1 MRTLVCYLP
10 LNPFVDLSVGE
21 AELWGTRSWFDVPQ
35 IHAAQAAQLERA
47 IDVVR
52 NNRRTQVRF
61 LRGVGGSGK
70 SHLFARLRRDLG
82 SSILYAYA
90 SNPPLQP
97 DTLEPFLLTKIV
109 GSLRHRARTAEGGE
123 ATYSQLRLLA
133 YALLK
138 PVIEQEGLTLD
149 QLHESWSTIPL
160 DDQKMLL
167 HGAMLL
173 LEAEHPMVSRGVLRC
188 LLNVLRDDKESLA
201 AHWLAG
207 TSYLT
212 DADLKYLG
220 EPEPMG
226 RELNGP
232 TIHLLG
238 KLAAMAERPFV
249 LVLDQLDLV
258 TSTIQLDEF
267 QRLLFALIDQSENW
281 VVFIGLVGDRF
292 RFWEEN
298 LNQAM
303 RGRLGTPQAQ
313 QPDVFTL
320 PVIDVPPI
328 LTADKEALIRR
339 RLASPALQRRRAED
353 AQTCTLFPLQ
363 ESDLDLLTSGGSM
376 YARHLLAASSERFAQ
391 SVLDDGKSNRL
402 PLEEKMDA
410 ILEEAADQSR
420 EDVMQLSAIEL
431 GERVREL
438 LEVLSSPAPT
448 LALGTLREV
457 VRGFD
462 GTDQMADF
470 AGKKLRLVAS
480 DSTRRQF
487 ISVLQHLLQETTPTL
502 LLRSAAAL
510 VSGQVTT
517 ERMTQFKARHFFHSI
532 TTSEA
537 ALLAGLGSVLASLR
551 EGNYDS
557 LLTEPPA
564 TKEHVLAVLHDSGRL
579 RSLRVWQAV
588 QEALAGKPVP
598 EFPPAP
604 VLAAGPPVMV
614 PLPVPKP
621 MDVPEPAPVDMPLL
635 VPPLPAMAPS
645 ASVLSAIAKSRPASL
660 SKNTQETVEV
670 LLKTE
675 RWMEVRR
682 LHRRL
687 EELGCVCSLESL
699 RYALRIAPLAEF
711 AMLHPPDPTDSGEG
725 PQIVLWHESV
735 H

>member
-1 MRTLVCYLP
+1 
-10 LNPFVDLSVGE
+10 
-21 AELWGTRSWFDVPQ
+21 VPQ
-35 IHAAQAAQLERA
+35 IHAAQAAQLKLA
-47 IDVVR
+47 VDVVR

-61 LRGVGGSGK
+61 VRGVGGSGK
-70 SHLFARLRRDLG
+70 SHLFARLRRELG
-82 SSILYAYA
+82 SSIFYAYA

-97 DTLEPFLLTKIV
+97 DTLESFLLSKIV

-160 DDQKMLL
+160 DDQKELL
-167 HGAMLL
+167 HDAMLL

-226 RELNGP
+226 RELHGP

-258 TSTIQLDEF
+258 TSTTQLDEI

-303 RGRLGTPQAQ
+303 RGRLGTPSAT

-320 PVIDVPPI
+320 PVIDVTPI
-328 LTADKEALIRR
+328 LAADKEVLIRR

-353 AQTCTLFPLQ
+353 AQTSTLYPLQ
-363 ESDLDLLTSGGSM
+363 EADLGLLTSGGAV

-391 SVLDDGKSNRL
+391 SVLDGGKSNRV

-410 ILEEAADQSR
+410 ILEEAADQAR
-420 EDVMQLSAIEL
+420 EEVMQLSAVEL

-470 AGKKLRLVAS
+470 AGKKLRVVAS

-487 ISVLQHLLQETTPTL
+487 IMVLQHLLQETTPTL
-502 LLRSAAAL
+502 LLRSTAAL

-517 ERMTQFKARHFFHSI
+517 ELMTQLKARHFFHSI

-564 TKEHVLAVLHDSGRL
+564 TKDHVLAALRGSGRL
-579 RSLRVWQAV
+579 RSLRVWQAL

-604 VLAAGPPVMV
+604 VLAAGPPAVV
-614 PLPVPKP
+614 PLPA
-621 MDVPEPAPVDMPLL
+621 PAPVDMPLL
-635 VPPLPAMAPS
+635 VPPLSAMAPS
-645 ASVLSAIAKSRPASL
+645 ASVLSAIAKSRPAPL

-687 EELGCVCSLESL
+687 DELGCACSLESL
-699 RYALRIAPLAEF
+699 RYALRIAPLAES
-711 AMLHPPDPTDSGEG
+711 AMLHPLDPTDAGEG

>member
-1 MRTLVCYLP
+1 MRTLVSYLP

-21 AELWGTRSWFDVPQ
+21 AELWGTRSWLDVPQ
-35 IHAAQAAQLERA
+35 IHAAQAAQLKLA
-47 IDVVR
+47 VDVVR

-61 LRGVGGSGK
+61 VRGVGGSGK
-70 SHLFARLRRDLG
+70 SHLFARLRRELG

-97 DTLEPFLLTKIV
+97 DTLESFLLSKIV

-160 DDQKMLL
+160 DDQKELL
-167 HGAMLL
+167 HDAMLL

-226 RELNGP
+226 RELHGP

-258 TSTIQLDEF
+258 TSTTQLDEI

-303 RGRLGTPQAQ
+303 RGRLGTPSAT
-313 QPDVFTL
+313 QPDMFTL
-320 PVIDVPPI
+320 PVIDVTPI
-328 LTADKEALIRR
+328 LAADKEVLIRR

-353 AQTCTLFPLQ
+353 AQTSTVYPLQ
-363 ESDLDLLTSGGSM
+363 EADLGLLTSGGAV

-391 SVLDDGKSNRL
+391 SVLDGGKSNRV

-410 ILEEAADQSR
+410 ILEEAADQAR
-420 EDVMQLSAIEL
+420 EEVMQLSAVEL

-487 ISVLQHLLQETTPTL
+487 IMVLQHLLQETTPTL
-502 LLRSAAAL
+502 LLRSTAAL

-517 ERMTQFKARHFFHSI
+517 ELMTQLKARHFFHSI

-564 TKEHVLAVLHDSGRL
+564 TKDHVLAALRVSGRL

-588 QEALAGKPVP
+588 QEALAGKPVS

-604 VLAAGPPVMV
+604 PLSTGLPKPVMAS
-614 PLPVPKP
+614 LPVPKP
-621 MDVPEPAPVDMPLL
+621 VNLPTPMPLP
-635 VPPLPAMAPS
+635 VPPMPATSP
-645 ASVLSAIAKSRPASL
+645 LTAIAKSRPAPL
-660 SKNTQETVEV
+660 SKETQETVEV

-687 EELGCVCSLESL
+687 DELGCACSLESL
-699 RYALRIAPLAEF
+699 RYALRIAPLAES
-711 AMLHPPDPTDSGEG
+711 AMLHPLDPTDAGEG

>member
-1 MRTLVCYLP
+1 
-10 LNPFVDLSVGE
+10 
-21 AELWGTRSWFDVPQ
+21 
-35 IHAAQAAQLERA
+35 
-47 IDVVR
+47 
-52 NNRRTQVRF
+52 
-61 LRGVGGSGK
+61 
-70 SHLFARLRRDLG
+70 
-82 SSILYAYA
+82 
-90 SNPPLQP
+90 
-97 DTLEPFLLTKIV
+97 
-109 GSLRHRARTAEGGE
+109 
-123 ATYSQLRLLA
+123 
-133 YALLK
+133 
-138 PVIEQEGLTLD
+138 
-149 QLHESWSTIPL
+149 
-160 DDQKMLL
+160 
-167 HGAMLL
+167 
-173 LEAEHPMVSRGVLRC
+173 
-188 LLNVLRDDKESLA
+188 
-201 AHWLAG
+201 
-207 TSYLT
+207 
-212 DADLKYLG
+212 
-220 EPEPMG
+220 
-226 RELNGP
+226 
-232 TIHLLG
+232 
-238 KLAAMAERPFV
+238 
-249 LVLDQLDLV
+249 
-258 TSTIQLDEF
+258 
-267 QRLLFALIDQSENW
+267 
-281 VVFIGLVGDRF
+281 
-292 RFWEEN
+292 
-298 LNQAM
+298 
-303 RGRLGTPQAQ
+303 
-313 QPDVFTL
+313 
-320 PVIDVPPI
+320 
-328 LTADKEALIRR
+328 
-339 RLASPALQRRRAED
+339 
-353 AQTCTLFPLQ
+353 
-363 ESDLDLLTSGGSM
+363 
-376 YARHLLAASSERFAQ
+376 
-391 SVLDDGKSNRL
+391 
-402 PLEEKMDA
+402 MDA

-420 EDVMQLSAIEL
+420 EDVTPLSAIEL

-517 ERMTQFKARHFFHSI
+517 ELMTQFKARHFFHSI

-537 ALLAGLGSVLASLR
+537 ALLAGLGSVLASLG

-564 TKEHVLAVLHDSGRL
+564 TKEHVLAVLRDSGRL

-604 VLAAGPPVMV
+604 VLAAGPPVVV

-621 MDVPEPAPVDMPLL
+621 MDLPAPAPVDMPLQ

-645 ASVLSAIAKSRPASL
+645 ALVLSAIAKSRPAPL

-711 AMLHPPDPTDSGEG
+711 AMLHPLDPTDAGEG